1 MNYKVGIVSLGCAKN
16 QVDAEMLLYTLKNR
30 GFIIVNDPA
39 DADAVIVNTCGFIES
54 AKQESINEI
63 IELGKLKD
71 EGKIKA
77 IIVTGCLAQRYKSE
91 ISEQLYE
98 VDSVIGIGAN
108 ETIADIVLKT
118 LDGQKCESFPDK
130 VCLPLEGGRILSTP
144 PYTAYLKIAEG
155 CDNRCSY
162 CAIPM
167 IRGRFRSRDI
177 EDVVKEAEGLAE
189 RGVKELN
196 VIAQDTTR
204 FGEDKYGKPML
215 AELLRRLCRID
226 GFKWIRVLYCYPDRI
241 TDELIDTIASEDK
254 IVKYMD
260 IPLQHCNKDILRRM
274 NRHGDRESLTALMN
288 KIKDKIPNVIFRSTF
303 ITGFPGETE
312 EQFNELAEFAAD
324 MKFQRL
330 GCFAYSPEEDTK
342 AAEMPD
348 QIDEEIK
355 QKRADIK
362 DTVRHGFQFI
372 QHFTAINTV
381 TVTHIQPEESPLL
394 RPILKV
400 GIQSPI
406 ELFPGEVIPQS
417 RDNAEQLITPE
428 KAVIPEVLP
437 IGQPV
442 ATAITEQK
450 RIDKRREADT
460 SDIG

>member
-167 IRGRFRSRDI
+167 IRGKFRSRDI

-204 FGEDKYGKPML
+204 FGEDKYEDFVGL
-215 AELLRRLCRID
+215 T
-226 GFKWIRVLYCYPDRI
+226 VL
-241 TDELIDTIASEDK
+241 
-254 IVKYMD
+254 
-260 IPLQHCNKDILRRM
+260 N
-274 NRHGDRESLTALMN
+274 G
-288 KIKDKIPNVIFRSTF
+288 
-303 ITGFPGETE
+303 
-312 EQFNELAEFAAD
+312 
-324 MKFQRL
+324 
-330 GCFAYSPEEDTK
+330 
-342 AAEMPD
+342 
-348 QIDEEIK
+348 
-355 QKRADIK
+355 
-362 DTVRHGFQFI
+362 
-372 QHFTAINTV
+372 
-381 TVTHIQPEESPLL
+381 
-394 RPILKV
+394 
-400 GIQSPI
+400 
-406 ELFPGEVIPQS
+406 
-417 RDNAEQLITPE
+417 
-428 KAVIPEVLP
+428 
-437 IGQPV
+437 
-442 ATAITEQK
+442 
-450 RIDKRREADT
+450 
-460 SDIG
+460 